1 MRRSIRPFT
10 VETKKTARR
19 ADKVDQPPQ
28 ASMKSLFIE
37 PEPVVEVR
45 RHSPQRAAAEALF
58 DKPAPVRAQPGAPEA
73 GARILQSLIE
83 PQVFPGYD
91 ELLEQPVVRRGRK
104 PGSKNKPREDA
115 PARAGQQKSQS
126 AWSKFMAEAQERASE
141 PETELAFAFA
151 PTPAPLAP
159 EPAELTSLRRNGRLS
174 RDQLPR
180 GERWK
185 ARLPKFARQSGWV
198 KRARR

>member
-58 DKPAPVRAQPGAPEA
+58 DGPAPVRAQPGAPEA

-83 PQVFPGYD
+83 PPVFQGYD
-91 ELLEQPVVRRGRK
+91 DLLEEPVVRRGRK

-115 PARAGQQKSQS
+115 PPPRQGRTLRPSWAD
-126 AWSKFMAEAQERASE
+126 FIAEAEAPASE
-141 PETELAFAFA
+141 PEIEFAF
-151 PTPAPLAP
+151 TPRPAALAP
-159 EPAELTSLRRNGRLS
+159 EPAELTSLRRSGRMA
-174 RDQLPR
+174 RDYLPR

-185 ARLPKFARQSGWV
+185 ARLPKFARQSGWI
-198 KRARR
+198 KRARH

>member
-37 PEPVVEVR
+37 PEPAVEVR

-58 DKPAPVRAQPGAPEA
+58 DRPAPVRAQPGAPEA

-83 PQVFPGYD
+83 PPVFQGYD
-91 ELLEQPVVRRGRK
+91 DLLEEPVVRRGRK

-115 PARAGQQKSQS
+115 PPPRQGRTLRPSWAD
-126 AWSKFMAEAQERASE
+126 FIAEAE
-141 PETELAFAFA
+141 
-151 PTPAPLAP
+151 AP
-159 EPAELTSLRRNGRLS
+159 EPAELTSLRRSGRMA
-174 RDQLPR
+174 RDYLPR

-185 ARLPKFARQSGWV
+185 ARLPKFARQSGWI
-198 KRARR
+198 KRARH

>member
-83 PQVFPGYD
+83 PPIFPLYD
-91 ELLEQPVVRRGRK
+91 ELLDAPVRRGRK
-104 PGSKNKPREDA
+104 PGSKNKPRE
-115 PARAGQQKSQS
+115 GV
-126 AWSKFMAEAQERASE
+126 
-141 PETELAFAFA
+141 
-151 PTPAPLAP
+151 
-159 EPAELTSLRRNGRLS
+159 
-174 RDQLPR
+174 
-180 GERWK
+180 
-185 ARLPKFARQSGWV
+185 LPKNRERPLWPDFMTNGDAG
-198 KRARR
+198 AP